1 MHRYF
6 HDDSKCRSILS
17 TLFALFDVLDTTG
30 SDCRNAIISQ
40 VTDYEDAVMI
50 QTVINSKVD
59 CIITRN
65 TNDYL
70 KSSIPVFTPSEFFIK
85 LEEGK

>member
-1 MHRYF
+1 MY
-6 HDDSKCRSILS
+6 SLQI
-17 TLFALFDVLDTTG
+17 ALFDILDTTA

-50 QTVINSKVD
+50 QTAINSKVD
-59 CIITRN
+59 CIVTRN

-85 LEEGK
+85 LEEDK